1 MRKAHLTG
9 VGTRTIQY
17 DAERH
22 LVSVNNNGS
31 AVSFTYNASGLRVQ
45 STWPSNPASFLYDP
59 NGTWV
64 GNNASGAWSSSAVY
78 LGLRPLAFDGG
89 GAAQFLH
96 VNALASTTME
106 TSYNGGLSSDVLFY
120 PWGEMWKNPVQTDYQ
135 FAGTIWMDGTS
146 SSDFAT
152 YRLYRY
158 DQGRWLTPD
167 PAGLGAVDPS
177 NPQSWNGYAYVMNN
191 PLALVDPLGLDY
203 CMADAALGDG
213 AYADWGCMSDDD
225 FAQWSKVEGFDP
237 SQFNYNDSTQSFTYT
252 YSTDGSVV
260 DSSSLES
267 SGGGGG
273 STPLAPNQ
281 QPANNVPNPRLLNIA
296 QQIQGCPAFSNV
308 GNQIAQRVNS
318 GRISVGNVASN
329 GVAQT
334 NGWFNATSVIA
345 PGALDDPSTVI
356 HEWIHQTQAAG
367 NPLFIFLKGA
377 NQIQSLFTSDNQGFL
392 DNSAQAVANKIV
404 SVCGVK

>member
-96 VNALASTTME
+96 VNALDSTTME
-106 TSYNGGLSSDVLFY
+106 TSYSGGVSTDVLFY

-135 FAGTIWMDGTS
+135 FAGTIWMDGLS
-146 SSDFAT
+146 SADFAT

-158 DQGRWLTPD
+158 DLGRWLSPD
-167 PAGLGAVDPS
+167 PAGMMAVDIK
-177 NPQSWNGYAYVMNN
+177 NPQTLNRYAYVVNS
-191 PLALVDPLGLDY
+191 PLSFTDPLGLDCVY
-203 CMADAALGDG
+203 LNDAGTGIEDG
-213 AYADWGCMSDDD
+213 GINQQIGSSGCGQSGG
-225 FAQWSKVEGFDP
+225 FWVEGTVTHV
-237 SQFNYNDSTQSFTYT
+237 QI
-252 YSTDGSVV
+252 
-260 DSSSLES
+260 
-267 SGGGGG
+267 GGDAETVTLTG
-273 STPLAPNQ
+273 T
-281 QPANNVPNPRLLNIA
+281 
-296 QQIQGCPAFSNV
+296 
-308 GNQIAQRVNS
+308 
-318 GRISVGNVASN
+318 
-329 GVAQT
+329 T
-334 NGWFNATSVIA
+334 NGTDTTTATYQQATTVDVGQYLNTMPQQSRSYRTRS
-345 PGALDDPSTVI
+345 PGS
-356 HEWIHQTQAAG
+356 
-367 NPLFIFLKGA
+367 
-377 NQIQSLFTSDNQGFL
+377 
-392 DNSAQAVANKIV
+392 SASWA
-404 SVCGVK
+404 